1 MLIGALHCWE
11 NFQLNFNRF
20 LLLSSVPLNT
30 LVVTVFWIFSWA
42 LLVTPLHLVKTLFEV
57 SGVDITLPI
66 LQPGWPYQWVGSP
79 KHIFLTS
86 WKINCVWISQSALDI
101 SRKKTFSSYK
111 FQHSLAILDSGQPGW
126 EVFTP
131 AVWVQARDPLIR
143 GGETVVE
150 LKLITNCYKSVVS
163 LVSSDT

>member
-30 LVVTVFWIFSWA
+30 LVVTVFWIFSRA

-66 LQPGWPYQWVGSP
+66 LQPGWPYQWGGSP

-86 WKINCVWISQSALDI
+86 WKINFVWISQSALDI
-101 SRKKTFSSYK
+101 SRKKK
-111 FQHSLAILDSGQPGW
+111 HSRAKRFNIHLQYSTL
-126 EVFTP
+126 
-131 AVWVQARDPLIR
+131 
-143 GGETVVE
+143 
-150 LKLITNCYKSVVS
+150 VS
-163 LVSSDT
+163 LGAKFLPRRSEFKLVILWSEEVKLLWNWN

>member
-66 LQPGWPYQWVGSP
+66 LQPGWPYQWGGSP

-86 WKINCVWISQSALDI
+86 WKINCVWISQSNLDI

-111 FQHSLAILDSGQPGW
+111 FQHFTCNTRLWSAWVRSSYPGGLSSSSW
-126 EVFTP
+126 
-131 AVWVQARDPLIR
+131 
-143 GGETVVE
+143 
-150 LKLITNCYKSVVS
+150 
-163 LVSSDT
+163 SSDPRRWNCCGTEINYKLLQVCSLIGI